1 MIISDIDYTE
11 EVVESSDIEGGR
23 RHRRS
28 SHNMGSMGSSPSW
41 LSIFQPILQSLN
53 INPAASATIANFGGT
68 SIGNTAISTNISMP
82 IFIVVNNI
90 GSGSSRRGFSF
101 W

>member
-1 MIISDIDYTE
+1 MMIIADIDYTE
-11 EVVESSDIEGGR
+11 EELESLNIEGGR

-28 SHNMGSMGSSPSW
+28 QSSMGQSSF
-41 LSIFQPILQSLN
+41 LSIIQPFLQSLN
-53 INPAASATIANFGGT
+53 INPAASATVANLGGT

-82 IFIVVNNI
+82 IFIVVNQLGN
-90 GSGSSRRGFSF
+90 GSPQIF